1 MNRFINKSIHH
12 SLSSEDPNT
21 VMNIVYDSNEVNSL
35 CITEVPEK
43 NALEFVRQHALL
55 CDIVCCV
62 FDVTNPESF
71 SWVADFIDKM
81 EEGTKILLVGTK
93 TDLLK
98 TVRSNTQYTTLIS

>member
-62 FDVTNPESF
+62 RRKNIAGRLAYKYNFG
-71 SWVADFIDKM
+71 ADSECGK
-81 EEGTKILLVGTK
+81 
-93 TDLLK
+93 
-98 TVRSNTQYTTLIS
+98 